1 MKRNAISLLI
11 ALISFSSVA
20 QVEESIPTDAE
31 FTGQRVYH
39 HMENMVGFIEKN
51 GLNKLEFP
59 GLADHTWD
67 VITPALDHIY
77 AKAMLDVTKGPIE
90 VTVPPRDPERYASF
104 HLLDAE
110 HFAAYHEVTPAE
122 GGTYL
127 LIRSGADYE
136 RPKGKYIDT
145 IEVNDDLI
153 FAFIR
158 VQTFEYRDNGGADEW
173 RKQLVVNNYAPAS
186 DLQLPQREDV
196 RAVIRFADQIT
207 DGWKETHDNMQTIIA
222 DDNFDQEK
230 LAEVRRYVHD
240 LASSGLVVN
249 NLSGFEH
256 PGHVDDLSDE
266 RRRSVLTHLG
276 HLGFPAEHA
285 YYEMIPM
292 TPEGE
297 KLNGSEDFV
306 LTMPHQQAV
315 AKFWSVT
322 RYSDETRLPLD
333 PETIGGSERQVWA
346 GGNTSPDAEGNITI
360 TFSSHDPENSTY
372 WMPVVD
378 GEDYYFV
385 VRYYLPQEGL
395 AGNTA
400 QSLIYRGSP
409 LESLMVPKSS
419 FNYGN

>member
-1 MKRNAISLLI
+1 MKNTAISLLI
-11 ALISFSSVA
+11 ASISLGNVVNA
-20 QVEESIPTDAE
+20 EEIVPTDAE
-31 FTGQRVYH
+31 LTGQRVYH
-39 HMENMVGFIEKN
+39 HMENMIGFMEKN
-51 GLNKLEFP
+51 GLNQFEFP

-77 AKAMLDVTKGPIE
+77 AKAMLDVSNGPIE
-90 VTVPPRDPERYASF
+90 VTVPARESSRYASF

-110 HFAAYHEVTPAE
+110 HFAAYHEVTPDE

-127 LIRSGADYE
+127 IVRSGSDYDTPE
-136 RPKGKYIDT
+136 GNYIDT
-145 IEVNDDLI
+145 IEAKDDLI

-173 RKQLVVNNYAPAS
+173 RKQLVIDNHSAVSNVA
-186 DLQLPQREDV
+186 LPDRANVREV
-196 RAVIRFADQIT
+196 LRFADQIT
-207 DGWKETHDNMQTIIA
+207 DGWVQTHDNMQTIIA
-222 DDNFDQEK
+222 DENFDQER
-230 LAEVRRYVHD
+230 LTEVRNYVHN

-256 PGHVDDLSDE
+256 PGHVDDLADE

-285 YYEMIPM
+285 YYELIPM

-297 KLNGSEDFV
+297 KLNGAEDFV
-306 LTMPHQQAV
+306 LTMPHDQAV
-315 AKFWSVT
+315 GQFWSVT

-333 PETIGGSERQVWA
+333 PVTIGGSQRQVWA
-346 GGNTSPDAEGNITI
+346 GGNTSPDADGNITI
-360 TFSSHDPENSTY
+360 TFSSHNPENETY

-395 AGNTA
+395 AGSTV
-400 QSLIYRGSP
+400 QSLIYQGSP
-409 LESLMVPKSS
+409 LESLMVPKAS